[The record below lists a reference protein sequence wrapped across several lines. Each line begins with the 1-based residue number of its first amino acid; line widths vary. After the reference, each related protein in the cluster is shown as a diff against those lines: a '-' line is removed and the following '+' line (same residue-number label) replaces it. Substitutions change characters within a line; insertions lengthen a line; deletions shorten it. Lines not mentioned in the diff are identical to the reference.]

1 MRRRIFRNTAIGSI
15 VVITLGLGS
24 TTLLQAPAAVAA
36 PGVPAAPTVVYLEDF
51 ENAPDG
57 GVPQLLNDYVSSSPQ
72 YLGGTYTGDPL
83 WVSAAR
89 CNGFILSAGN
99 IWSTGACA
107 NSSSN
112 FASLRT
118 LAPALGTIGGT
129 ATSTNSIVAA
139 YTAVSNA
146 ASGLVQFATVSQVA
160 LASPS
165 RYLVFSVDAAAQN
178 CHASHPQMQF
188 AVRYAD
194 STEVPLGTV
203 IDPCTDPRGTYN
215 SGGIIGG
222 RYASSDS
229 FLTTEPSIGVV
240 MRNLNGG
247 ITGNDG
253 AFDNIQILD
262 GTPDLDKSFS
272 TPHPITGVSTLTLT
286 LTNTSDLASKLG
298 WGATDTLA
306 PGLEVASPSN
316 AATTCTNGAV
326 TAVPGSSTIDVSG
339 DLDGD
344 LAHSTSC
351 TFTVDVVPATLTPS
365 GSPAQVFQNCGSNLS
380 NLVGVEL
387 PSACAAGTF
396 PPVATLAVSKTT
408 TASTATREGDV
419 VQYAVTLTNTGGSA
433 YTIANPATFT
443 DDLSALLDDAVYNGD
458 ATSDGGGTLG
468 YAAPVLSWSGPLAV
482 GASVTVQYTMT
493 VSLAGNAVLAN
504 TACVPAGQASAAPC
518 ATVTTTV
525 VKAPSI
531 DLVKSVSPSGVSSF
545 VLGQVATYSFVVT
558 NTGNL
563 VLANPSVSELLFN
576 GAGSPI
582 SISCPATPTLAPGVQ
597 LTCTASYTIV
607 QADIDNRTLLDPIV
621 NTAQATA
628 TASNAAIVVSPI
640 RSAALPTDPLP
651 ALGLTKTAGPGGFTS
666 AGQIVDYSFA
676 ITNLGN
682 VTLTGASITELGF
695 TGTGTHP
702 TVSCPAGAASL
713 LPGASV
719 TCTGS
724 YTLTQADVDAGTMTN
739 QAEATATAPGG
750 AIVTSNQAVAGVT
763 IASAAAI
770 TLLKTADP
778 VSFTHAGEVVDYEFV
793 VTNVGNVTLTG
804 IAITETAFSGTGT
817 PTTPSCTPT
826 TLAPGASVTCTASY
840 ALTQADV
847 DSGIV
852 TNAATA
858 RGLPPTGPSVVSAVS
873 DALVTIT
880 PGTQVALA
888 KSVDRTMVAGA
899 GERVTYLFR
908 VTNTG
913 QSTVTGVA
921 ITDSVFSGTGTL
933 PAPTCPATTLAPGAW
948 TVCSTSYLVTA
959 ADADNR
965 VVNNSA
971 VVSATSSSGG
981 SVLSTLSLAELTIN
995 PLANT
1000 GPALTSLLQLGLGAL
1015 IFSVIGL
1022 TLVVRRKRT
1031 APRH

>member
-1 MRRRIFRNTAIGSI
+1 M
-15 VVITLGLGS
+15 
-24 TTLLQAPAAVAA
+24 
-36 PGVPAAPTVVYLEDF
+36 
-51 ENAPDG
+51 
-57 GVPQLLNDYVSSSPQ
+57 
-72 YLGGTYTGDPL
+72 
-83 WVSAAR
+83 
-89 CNGFILSAGN
+89 
-99 IWSTGACA
+99 
-107 NSSSN
+107 
-112 FASLRT
+112 
-118 LAPALGTIGGT
+118 
-129 ATSTNSIVAA
+129 
-139 YTAVSNA
+139 
-146 ASGLVQFATVSQVA
+146 
-160 LASPS
+160 
-165 RYLVFSVDAAAQN
+165 
-178 CHASHPQMQF
+178 
-188 AVRYAD
+188 
-194 STEVPLGTV
+194 
-203 IDPCTDPRGTYN
+203 
-215 SGGIIGG
+215 
-222 RYASSDS
+222 
-229 FLTTEPSIGVV
+229 
-240 MRNLNGG
+240 
-247 ITGNDG
+247 
-253 AFDNIQILD
+253 
-262 GTPDLDKSFS
+262 
-272 TPHPITGVSTLTLT
+272 
-286 LTNTSDLASKLG
+286 
-298 WGATDTLA
+298 
-306 PGLEVASPSN
+306 
-316 AATTCTNGAV
+316 
-326 TAVPGSSTIDVSG
+326 
-339 DLDGD
+339 
-344 LAHSTSC
+344 
-351 TFTVDVVPATLTPS
+351 
-365 GSPAQVFQNCGSNLS
+365 
-380 NLVGVEL
+380 
-387 PSACAAGTF
+387 
-396 PPVATLAVSKTT
+396 
-408 TASTATREGDV
+408 
-419 VQYAVTLTNTGGSA
+419 
-433 YTIANPATFT
+433 
-443 DDLSALLDDAVYNGD
+443 
-458 ATSDGGGTLG
+458 
-468 YAAPVLSWSGPLAV
+468 
-482 GASVTVQYTMT
+482 
-493 VSLAGNAVLAN
+493 
-504 TACVPAGQASAAPC
+504 
-518 ATVTTTV
+518 
-525 VKAPSI
+525 
-531 DLVKSVSPSGVSSF
+531 
-545 VLGQVATYSFVVT
+545 
-558 NTGNL
+558 
-563 VLANPSVSELLFN
+563 
-576 GAGSPI
+576 
-582 SISCPATPTLAPGVQ
+582 
-597 LTCTASYTIV
+597 
-607 QADIDNRTLLDPIV
+607 
-621 NTAQATA
+621 
-628 TASNAAIVVSPI
+628 
-640 RSAALPTDPLP
+640 
-651 ALGLTKTAGPGGFTS
+651 
-666 AGQIVDYSFA
+666 
-676 ITNLGN
+676 
-682 VTLTGASITELGF
+682 
-695 TGTGTHP
+695 
-702 TVSCPAGAASL
+702 
-713 LPGASV
+713 